1 MANFQV
7 NILGC
12 GSATPSY
19 RHMPACQVIDFRD
32 RLMMI
37 DCGEGAQLQMMRQ
50 HLKFSR
56 LSHVFI
62 SHLHGDHFLGLP
74 GLLSTLSLHEKSG
87 SVTIHTFAEGADILQ
102 RILAVFCRDASY
114 EIKYNIIRPERAVI
128 FEDHALIV
136 ETFPL
141 YHRVPCVGFRF
152 SEKPKQRHLR
162 GDMIRFFNVPVSRL
176 EAIRNGED
184 FVTPDGTVIANDRLT
199 TPASPSVSYAYCSD
213 TAYNPAVADDV
224 RGVDVLYHESTY
236 ADDNAAKA
244 APRGHST
251 AREAGRIAAAAG
263 VGKLV
268 LGHYSKAYDS
278 DEPFVA
284 QASEEFSGPVIAA
297 NEGMKIDLL

>member
-12 GSATPSY
+12 GSATPST

-32 RLMMI
+32 RLFMI
-37 DCGEGAQLQMMRQ
+37 DCGEGAQLQMMKQ

-56 LSHVFI
+56 LSHIFI

-74 GLLSTLSLHEKSG
+74 GLLSTLALHEKG
-87 SVTIHTFAEGADILQ
+87 GTLTIHTFAEGA
-102 RILAVFCRDASY
+102 RILREIMAVFCRETSF
-114 EIKYNIIRPERAVI
+114 EICYNIITPERAVI
-128 FEDHALIV
+128 YEDHALTV

-141 YHRVPCVGFRF
+141 YHRVPCVGFKF
-152 SEKPKQRHLR
+152 SEKPKPRHLL
-162 GDMIRFFNVPVSRL
+162 GDMIRFFNIPVSRL
-176 EAIRNGED
+176 EDIRQGAD
-184 FVTPDGTVIANDRLT
+184 YVTPDGAVITNDRLT
-199 TPASPSVSYAYCSD
+199 MPADPAVSYAYCSD
-213 TAYNPAVADDV
+213 TMYNPAVADDV

-236 ADDNAAKA
+236 ADDFAEKA

-263 VGKLV
+263 VGRLV

-278 DEPFVA
+278 DEPFLRD
-284 QASEEFSGPVIAA
+284 ASEEFPNVIAA
-297 NEGMKIDLL
+297 REGLKIDLL

>member
-12 GSATPSY
+12 GSASPSY
-19 RHMPACQVIDFRD
+19 RHLPSCQVIDFRD

-56 LSHVFI
+56 LSHIFI

-87 SVTIHTFAEGADILQ
+87 SVTIHTFAEGVDILQ
-102 RILAVFCRDASY
+102 RILGVFCRETSY
-114 EIKYNIIRPERAVI
+114 EIIYDVIKPERAVI
-128 FEDHALIV
+128 FEDHALTV

-141 YHRVPCVGFRF
+141 YHRVPCVGYKFV
-152 SEKPKQRHLR
+152 EKPKQRHLR
-162 GDMIRFFNVPVSRL
+162 GDMVKFFNVPVSRL
-176 EAIRNGED
+176 ESLRNGED
-184 FVTPDGTVIANDRLT
+184 FITPDGLVIANDRLT
-199 TPASPSVSYAYCSD
+199 TPPSRSASYAYCSD
-213 TAYNPAVADDV
+213 TAYNPAVVDDV

-236 ADDNAAKA
+236 ADDFAHKA

-251 AREAGRIAAAAG
+251 AREAGKIAAAAG

-268 LGHYSKAYDS
+268 LGHYSKAYDN
-278 DEPFVA
+278 DDVFVT
-284 QASEEFSGPVIAA
+284 QAAEEFSGPIVAA
-297 NEGMKIDLL
+297 TEGMKIDLL

>member
-12 GSATPSY
+12 GSASPSY
-19 RHMPACQVIDFRD
+19 RHLPSCQVIDFRD

-56 LSHVFI
+56 LSHIFI

-87 SVTIHTFAEGADILQ
+87 SVTIHTFAEGVDILQ
-102 RILAVFCRDASY
+102 RILGVFCRETSY
-114 EIKYNIIRPERAVI
+114 EIIYDVIKPERAVI
-128 FEDHALIV
+128 FEDHALTV

-141 YHRVPCVGFRF
+141 YHRVPCVGYKFV
-152 SEKPKQRHLR
+152 EKTKQRHLR
-162 GDMIRFFNVPVSRL
+162 GDMVKFFNVPVSRL
-176 EAIRNGED
+176 ESLRNGED
-184 FVTPDGTVIANDRLT
+184 FVTPDGLVIANDRLT
-199 TPASPSVSYAYCSD
+199 TAPSRSASYAYCSD
-213 TAYNPAVADDV
+213 TAYNPAVVDDV

-236 ADDNAAKA
+236 ADDFAHKA

-251 AREAGRIAAAAG
+251 AREAGKIAAAAG

-268 LGHYSKAYDS
+268 LGHYSKAYDN
-278 DEPFVA
+278 DDVFVT
-284 QASEEFSGPVIAA
+284 QAAEEFSAPIVAA
-297 NEGMKIDLL
+297 TEGMKIDLL